1 MRGFKLSHY
10 ATKMGENGYSQDI
23 FKLSFLSHREREDL
37 MMVLQMTAPE
47 KVRMIE
53 LFKIIEQLN
62 PK

>member
-1 MRGFKLSHY
+1 
-10 ATKMGENGYSQDI
+10 MGENGYSQDI